1 MSESISNKA
10 ARVDVL
16 FSSIESLTVCAI
28 CESNKNDQGAM
39 LIAIESMA
47 QAGQRIA
54 GEIEAAAIQS
64 ADNGGYIHL
73 EGKHSDVSNAEVR
86 RG

>member
-1 MSESISNKA
+1 MSEVSIQVET
-10 ARVDVL
+10 ARLDVL

-54 GEIEAAAIQS
+54 GEIEATATR
-64 ADNGGYIHL
+64 NGDKGEYLHL
-73 EGKHSDVSNAEVR
+73 QPLDAGGER
-86 RG
+86 